1 MKNLTQIGYAIII
14 LIVFGVCFSLS
25 QPIEA
30 AIGYAII
37 ATLFYMQLETIKEK
51 IEK

>member
-1 MKNLTQIGYAIII
+1 MKILTAIAIF
-14 LIVFGVCFSLS
+14 IVFGICFALS
-25 QPIEA
+25 QPLEA

-51 IEK
+51 